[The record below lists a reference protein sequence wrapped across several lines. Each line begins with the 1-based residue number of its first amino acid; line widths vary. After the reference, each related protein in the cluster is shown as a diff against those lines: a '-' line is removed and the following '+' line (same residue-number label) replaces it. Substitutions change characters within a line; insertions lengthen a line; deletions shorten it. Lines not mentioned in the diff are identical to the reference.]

1 MLNRSQFDL
10 SHGHKTTC
18 NMGQLIPNL
27 CIEVIPGDSFKIN
40 TTQVIRL
47 DPLIAPIM
55 ERINV
60 HQHYFF
66 VPNRLLWD
74 KWEDFITNGDLGDDV
89 SVHPYINAPAVTG
102 FLKNSLA
109 DNFGMPIGV
118 PNLKVSALPFRAMAL
133 IYNEWYRDQNL
144 IPEVGFSKADGLD
157 TITST
162 ALLHRAWEKDYF
174 TSALPFAQ
182 KGEPVNLPIGTS
194 ADVVT
199 SNVSNALSF
208 KGTASGQTLNLQAGG
223 SFDTIK
229 RANSQSGIIEGGETL
244 KFTENQTFAT
254 ADLSDATAI
263 TINDL
268 RLASKLQMFKEKMAR
283 GGSRYVEFLKHMF
296 NVTSSDARLQR
307 PEHLGGGSKP
317 IIISEVLQTSSTD
330 ETTPQGNMSGH
341 GFSLNTSR
349 ALLNKGFEEHGW
361 IIGIQ
366 SVMPRTSYMDGLPK
380 KYSKFS
386 KFDYF
391 YPTFAN
397 LGEQPIFN
405 KELFAASATPDDI
418 FGFVPR
424 YEEYRK
430 AYSHDCG
437 EFRDTLKHW
446 HLSRTFSNQPTLN
459 SDFINCTPDKRIF
472 AVEETPAVLSH
483 SFHNIKAIRQLPKKA
498 VPSLI

>member
-1 MLNRSQFDL
+1 MQQRSAFDL
-10 SHGHKTTC
+10 SHRHRTTC

-27 CIEVIPGDSFKIN
+27 CLEVIPGDSFKIQ
-40 TTQVIRL
+40 TTQVVRL

-55 ERINV
+55 EMINV

-74 KWEDFITNGDLGDDV
+74 NWEKFITNGELGDDV

-102 FLKNSLA
+102 FVKNSLA
-109 DNFGMPIGV
+109 DNLGMPIGV
-118 PNLKVSALPFRAMAL
+118 PGIKVSALPFRAFAL

-144 IPEVGFSKADGLD
+144 VTPVGFSTADGAD
-157 TITST
+157 TTTSQ
-162 ALLHRAWEKDYF
+162 ALLNRAWEKDYF

-182 KGEPVNLPIGTS
+182 KGEPVNLPLGESAPVLGIGTRNTTYS
-194 ADVVT
+194 GPTIAYESDGTT
-199 SNVSNALSF
+199 STYA
-208 KGTASGQTLNLQAGG
+208 QA
-223 SFDTIK
+223 
-229 RANSQSGIIEGGETL
+229 
-244 KFTENQTFAT
+244 KFTSGTSLNDEVVVEQNPLNASYPNIRADLKEAT
-254 ADLSDATAI
+254 AV

-296 NVTSSDARLQR
+296 GVTSSDARLQR
-307 PEHLGGGSKP
+307 PEHLGGGSRP

-330 ETTPQGNMSGH
+330 DQSPQANMAGH
-341 GFSLNTSR
+341 GFSVNTSR

-366 SVMPRTSYMDGLPK
+366 SIMPRTSYMDGLPK
-380 KYSKFS
+380 KFSRFS

-397 LGEQPIFN
+397 LGEQPILN
-405 KELFAASATPDDI
+405 KELYAASPTPDDI

-446 HLSRTFSNQPTLN
+446 HLSRSFANTPTLN
-459 SDFINCTPDKRIF
+459 QEFIDCEPDKRIF
-472 AVEETPAVLSH
+472 AVEDTPAVLVH
-483 SFHNIKAIRQLPKKA
+483 SGHKITAIRQLPKKA
-498 VPSLI
+498 VPSLL